1 MRGWWDRISGARR
14 RRADWSRRAF
24 EELEALDRAAV
35 APRDWTSVPSPT
47 SPRRR
52 RSFVLLG
59 LVIAGTVVVSLLP
72 SDPDPH
78 AAGLVWAPSAGG
90 GQPAP
95 AQDARDERLAT
106 PPRVPEQGTYAF
118 VRTLRDGTT
127 PVTYDPCVPIHV
139 EINPRTGGSDA
150 VSGVEAALDEVQ
162 AATGLELVVDGMTER
177 APDFDAQVR
186 TEDLRRPVLIAWSD
200 ESETPGLG
208 GDVVGQGGSVAVEHS
223 SGARYTTGQIA
234 LDGPSLAAMTEQ
246 ERLQVIRHELGHVVG
261 LDHVDDQD
269 ELMHPHSGPLSWGPG
284 DRRGLA
290 LLGSGSCE

>member
-1 MRGWWDRISGARR
+1 M
-14 RRADWSRRAF
+14 
-24 EELEALDRAAV
+24 
-35 APRDWTSVPSPT
+35 APRDWAAASSPAPS
-47 SPRRR
+47 RRR

-59 LVIAGTVVVSLLP
+59 LVIAATVAVSLLP

-78 AAGLVWAPSAGG
+78 AAGLVWAPSAGNG
-90 GQPAP
+90 EPAR

-106 PPRVPEQGTYAF
+106 PPPVPEQGTYAF
-118 VRTLRDGTT
+118 VRTLSDGAT

-150 VSGVEAALDEVQ
+150 VSAVEVALDEVQ

-177 APDFDAQVR
+177 APDFGAQVR
-186 TEDLRRPVLIAWSD
+186 TEDLRRPVLVAWSD
-200 ESETPGLG
+200 EAETPGLA
-208 GDVVGQGGSVAVEHS
+208 GDVVGQGGSVAVVRPS
-223 SGARYTTGQIA
+223 DARYTTGQIA
-234 LDGPSLAAMTEQ
+234 LDGPALAAMTEE